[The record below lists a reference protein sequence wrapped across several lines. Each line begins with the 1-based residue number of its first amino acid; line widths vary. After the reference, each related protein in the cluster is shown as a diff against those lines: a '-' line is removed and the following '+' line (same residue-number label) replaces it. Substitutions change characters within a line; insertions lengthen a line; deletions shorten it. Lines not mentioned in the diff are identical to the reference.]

1 MICLACRRLQNDY
14 YSLITYNNHFNDNLL
29 QRARIIVIYV
39 FLCVFMCFYVFLCV
53 FMCFY
58 VFLCV
63 FMCFYVF
70 LCVLFLIS
78 LLVLLDFVILILGND
93 SNVLKYVHD

>member
-29 QRARIIVIYV
+29 QRAMIIVIYV

-53 FMCFY
+53 FMCF
-58 VFLCV
+58 
-63 FMCFYVF
+63 
-70 LCVLFLIS
+70 VLNFS
-78 LLVLLDFVILILGND
+78 LGSFRFCHFDFRQ
-93 SNVLKYVHD
+93 

>member
-29 QRARIIVIYV
+29 QRAMIIVI
-39 FLCVFMCFYVFLCV
+39 
-53 FMCFY
+53 Y